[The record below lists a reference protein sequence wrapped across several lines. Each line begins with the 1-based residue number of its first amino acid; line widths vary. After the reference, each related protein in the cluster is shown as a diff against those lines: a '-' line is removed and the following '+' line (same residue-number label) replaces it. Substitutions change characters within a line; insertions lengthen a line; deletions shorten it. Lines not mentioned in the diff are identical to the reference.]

1 MQMTD
6 QQKLTRNWLASHF
19 MPYVMVQSSLSTQK
33 KMMAN
38 GLTPAEFLRPFGD
51 VGNLGGYAMRTND
64 KNEAVKLANFR
75 INFIDAPL
83 LNHDQKQSAKLTDLL
98 LREC

>member
-1 MQMTD
+1 
-6 QQKLTRNWLASHF
+6 
-19 MPYVMVQSSLSTQK
+19 
-33 KMMAN
+33 MAN
-38 GLTPAEFLRPFGD
+38 GLTPAEFLRPFGV

-83 LNHDQKQSAKLTDLL
+83 LNHDQK
-98 LREC
+98 